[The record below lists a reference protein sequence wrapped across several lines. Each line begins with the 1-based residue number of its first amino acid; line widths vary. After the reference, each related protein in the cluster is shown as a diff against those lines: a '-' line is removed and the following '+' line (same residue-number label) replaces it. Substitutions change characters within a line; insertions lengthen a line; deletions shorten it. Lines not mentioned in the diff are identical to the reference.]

1 MTKTD
6 WVLSPN
12 HNARRG
18 GLDSIRLIVLH
29 CDASPSE
36 RATLDWLARPESK
49 VSYHALIHRDGWVS
63 RLVPDERRAWH
74 AGKGSWG
81 SVTDVNVVSLGLAFA
96 NRHDGK
102 EPLTPAQ
109 LDIAQ
114 AVVQYWA
121 QRYAI
126 EAVVGH
132 RDVAPQR
139 KTDPYLAPNFRLEE
153 YAQFLAR

>member
-1 MTKTD
+1 MAKTD

-12 HNARRG
+12 HNDRKSR
-18 GLDSIRLIVLH
+18 IRLVVLH

-36 RATLDWLARPESK
+36 RATLSWLANSASK

-63 RLVPDERRAWH
+63 RIVPDERRAWH
-74 AGKGSWG
+74 AGKSRWQDIA
-81 SVTDVNVVSLGLAFA
+81 DVNGASLGLAFA
-96 NRHDGK
+96 NRNNGK
-102 EPLTPAQ
+102 EPLTSAQ

-114 AVVQYWA
+114 AVIQYWR
-121 QRYAI
+121 QRYDI

-139 KTDPYLAPNFRLEE
+139 KSDPYLAPNFRLED
-153 YAQFLAR
+153 YA

>member
-12 HNARRG
+12 HNERRG
-18 GLDSIRLIVLH
+18 KIRLIVLH

-36 RATLDWLARPESK
+36 QATLDWCARPESK

-63 RLVPDERRAWH
+63 RMVPDERRAWH
-74 AGKGSWG
+74 AGKALWNG
-81 SVTDVNVVSLGLAFA
+81 VTDVNSISLGLAFA
-96 NRHDGK
+96 CRHDGQEK
-102 EPLTPAQ
+102 LTAAQ

-121 QRYAI
+121 QRYDI

-132 RDVAPQR
+132 RDVAPAR
-139 KTDPYLAPNFRLEE
+139 KTDPYRAPNFRVED
-153 YAQFLAR
+153 YACFV